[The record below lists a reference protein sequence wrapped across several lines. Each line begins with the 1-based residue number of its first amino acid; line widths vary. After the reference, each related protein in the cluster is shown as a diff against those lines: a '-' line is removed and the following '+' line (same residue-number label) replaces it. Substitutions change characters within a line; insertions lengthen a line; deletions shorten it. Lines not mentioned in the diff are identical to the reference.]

1 MAFEAKICG
10 LTTPEAVE
18 TAIDHGASHIGL
30 VFFAKSPRN
39 IAPEAA
45 GRLSRLAAGRVVRTG
60 LIVDESDER
69 IAAILEACPLDL
81 LQLHGQETPE
91 RVAEIRRK
99 FGLPVMKVLQIGTAE
114 DLARASSYES
124 VADRLLFDA
133 KPPASKADALP
144 GGNAVSFDWS
154 LLAGRHFGLPWMLAG
169 GLTADN
175 LAEAVRASG
184 ARAAD
189 ISSGV
194 EDRPGQKNLQKI
206 KDFLRV
212 ARGL

>member
-1 MAFEAKICG
+1 
-10 LTTPEAVE
+10 LTTPEAVA
-18 TAIDHGASHIGL
+18 TAIEHGASHIGL

-45 GRLSRLAAGRVVRTG
+45 GKLSRLAAGKVIRTG

-81 LQLHGQETPE
+81 LQLHGNETPE
-91 RVAEIRRK
+91 RVADIRRR
-99 FGLPVMKVLQIGTAE
+99 FGLPVMKALQIGTAE
-114 DLARASSYES
+114 DLAHARSYEK

-154 LLAGRHFGLPWMLAG
+154 LLAGQHFGIAWMLAG
-169 GLTADN
+169 GLTADT
-175 LAEAVRASG
+175 LAGAVRASG

-189 ISSGV
+189 TSSGV

-206 KDFLRV
+206 KDFLRI
-212 ARGL
+212 AREL